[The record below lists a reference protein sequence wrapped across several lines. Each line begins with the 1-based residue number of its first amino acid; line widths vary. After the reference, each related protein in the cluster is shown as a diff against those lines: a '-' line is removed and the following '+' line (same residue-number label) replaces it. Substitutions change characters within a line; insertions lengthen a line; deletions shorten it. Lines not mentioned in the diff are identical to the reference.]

1 MDVDSEESLAYLG
14 HITQYSPTRGVG
26 AVRSRVGKRVDFD
39 IRFCELAGVGRGDRI
54 RDHLEEGMAV
64 DFDVGWT
71 SRGLRVTWMRAR
83 AAEDSERQAG
93 AEGEVAPEET
103 ADQNR
108 EGRDVE

>member
-1 MDVDSEESLAYLG
+1 MAADPEESLAYLG

-39 IRFCELAGVGRGDRI
+39 IRFCELAGVGRGERI
-54 RDHLEEGMAV
+54 RDHIEEGMTV

-83 AAEDSERQAG
+83 SMEDSERQAG

-103 ADQNR
+103 AHQNR
-108 EGRDVE
+108 EGRDIE